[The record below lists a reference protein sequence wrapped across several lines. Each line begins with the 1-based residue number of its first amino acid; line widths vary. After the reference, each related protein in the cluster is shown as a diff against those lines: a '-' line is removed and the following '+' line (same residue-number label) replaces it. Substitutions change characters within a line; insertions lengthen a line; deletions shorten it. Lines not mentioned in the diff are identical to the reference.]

1 MLIFNHQLLHQKE
14 LNESQSIVVG
24 FDSNEFHELCCS
36 HLFCRIF
43 NISLYKSISSD
54 ELEHII
60 ARAHRDDRNRHIIR
74 YIWSSGE
81 KVPNGYDSEDSR
93 RLQNHHQARVLGTN
107 ITISTAL
114 VNCEFLGV
122 KIE

>member
-1 MLIFNHQLLHQKE
+1 VWKVVDTKIEIADPENPTAAEEMLLQNNFWRSLMLIFNHQLLHEKE
-14 LNESQSIVVG
+14 WNEPQSIVVG

-60 ARAHRDDRNRHIIR
+60 AKI
-74 YIWSSGE
+74 S
-81 KVPNGYDSEDSR
+81 SR
-93 RLQNHHQARVLGTN
+93 RSKRTYHLLY
-107 ITISTAL
+107 L
-114 VNCEFLGV
+114 EFRRESPQWIRLRRF
-122 KIE
+122 